1 MLFWSTSSLTTRTA
15 AQCLPIVIRID
26 VDYNQYC
33 SRLTGRRTCLAS
45 GHIYNVYFQ
54 PPRVAELCD
63 VDGSKLVTRND
74 DREEVIRE
82 RLTAYELQTRP
93 VAEYYEHKGRLV
105 SVNGDLPVDEV
116 TGQIFR
122 DRCHGPTSI
131 GMAIVCKSAAEIEKM
146 RRSGRIV
153 REVLDHV
160 RALVA
165 PGATTMDLERAAEKK
180 IKELGA
186 KPAFK
191 GYYDYPCVLCTSVNE
206 EIVHGIPSEK
216 RVLKAGD
223 IVSIDCGV
231 VLDGYYGDAAITVPV
246 DDSVK
251 PEVRKLLE
259 VTEASL
265 YKGIE
270 QARVGNAVGDV
281 GAAVQEY
288 VEANGFSVVRE
299 FVGHG
304 IGTRLHEEPQVPN
317 FGARGHGA
325 RLARR
330 HGARDR
336 ADGEFRQAGNPR
348 AGRQVDRGHRRR
360 QLQRPLRALRG
371 GDQRRPGDFDAV
383 RSYQPSAL
391 RLRAKC
397 RSQS

>member
-1 MLFWSTSSLTTRTA
+1 
-15 AQCLPIVIRID
+15 
-26 VDYNQYC
+26 
-33 SRLTGRRTCLAS
+33 
-45 GHIYNVYFQ
+45 
-54 PPRVAELCD
+54 
-63 VDGSKLVTRND
+63 
-74 DREEVIRE
+74 
-82 RLTAYELQTRP
+82 
-93 VAEYYEHKGRLV
+93 
-105 SVNGDLPVDEV
+105 
-116 TGQIFR
+116 
-122 DRCHGPTSI
+122 
-131 GMAIVCKSAAEIEKM
+131 MAIVCKSAAEIERM
-146 RRSGRIV
+146 RSSGRIV
-153 REVLDHV
+153 REVLNHV

-165 PGATTMDLERAAEKK
+165 PGATTMDLERAAEQK

-216 RVLKAGD
+216 RVLQAGD

-281 GAAVQEY
+281 GAAVQEF

-304 IGTRLHEEPQVPN
+304 IGTKLHEEPQVPN
-317 FGARGHGA
+317 FGSRGHGA
-325 RLARR
+325 KLRPGMVLAIEPMVNFGKP
-330 HGARDR
+330 GARVLDDKWTAVT
-336 ADGEFRQAGNPR
+336 ADGSCSAHFEHC
-348 AGRQVDRGHRRR
+348 V
-360 QLQRPLRALRG
+360 
-371 GDQRRPGDFDAV
+371 AV
-383 RSYQPSAL
+383 TKEGPVILTQ
-391 RLRAKC
+391 
-397 RSQS
+397 